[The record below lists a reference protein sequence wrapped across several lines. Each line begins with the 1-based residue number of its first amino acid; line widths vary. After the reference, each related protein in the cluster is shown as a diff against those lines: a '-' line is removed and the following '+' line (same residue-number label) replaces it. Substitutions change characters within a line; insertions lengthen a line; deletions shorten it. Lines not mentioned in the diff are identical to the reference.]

1 VLFKPSS
8 PPLVG
13 IDISTSSVK
22 LIELAKT
29 GNTYRVESFASEPM
43 PANAITDKVIM
54 DVDAAGDALRKAVK
68 RASPGTKNAAV
79 AISGQVMTK
88 TIQMP
93 AKLSDKDLGEQIE
106 LQADQYISQP
116 IEEVAFD
123 YEIMGASQNDPDLVD
138 VLLVAARR
146 ESVDKLSS
154 VLELAGLTAKVVDV
168 EAFAMENAC
177 KLLTYQ
183 MMDEGLDRTI
193 ALVDF
198 GAATTSFSV
207 LHDRKIIYTYSSDFG
222 GKQLTEEIMRHY
234 GLTFEEAAKAKKEGG
249 LPGNYKVEILD
260 PFSDDMAQ
268 TVNRSLQFFLSSTS
282 EYTHLDQILV
292 CGGCASIPGAAER
305 ISEKMGTPAV
315 IGNPFG
321 QMKMSSRAK
330 TQLTGSEPAALLIA
344 CGLSL
349 RSFD

>member
-1 VLFKPSS
+1 MLFKPSS

>member
-1 VLFKPSS
+1 MLFKPSS

-123 YEIMGASQNDPDLVD
+123 YEIMGPSQNDPDLVD

-146 ESVDKLSS
+146 ESVDKLSN
-154 VLELAGLTAKVVDV
+154 VLELAGLTPKVVDV
-168 EAFAMENAC
+168 EAFALENAC
-177 KLLTYQ
+177 KLLIYQ

-260 PFSDDMAQ
+260 PFADDMAQ

-330 TQLTGSEPAALLIA
+330 TQLTGSEPAALLVA

>member
-1 VLFKPSS
+1 MLFKPSS

-43 PANAITDKVIM
+43 PPNAITDKVIM

-168 EAFAMENAC
+168 EAFALENAC

-198 GAATTSFSV
+198 GAATTTFSV
-207 LHDRKIIYTYSSDFG
+207 LHDRKIIYTYTSDFG

-234 GLTFEEAAKAKKEGG
+234 GLTYEEAAKAKKEGG

-282 EYTHLDQILV
+282 EHSHLDQILV
-292 CGGCASIPGAAER
+292 CGGCASIPGAGER

-330 TQLTGSEPAALLIA
+330 TQLVGSEPAALLVA

>member
-1 VLFKPSS
+1 MLFKPSS

-330 TQLTGSEPAALLIA
+330 TQLAGSEPAALLIA